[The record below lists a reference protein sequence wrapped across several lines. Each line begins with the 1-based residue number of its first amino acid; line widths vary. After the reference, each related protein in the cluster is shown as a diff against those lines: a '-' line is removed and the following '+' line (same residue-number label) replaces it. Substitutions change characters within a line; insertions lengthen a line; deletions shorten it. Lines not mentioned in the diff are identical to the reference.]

1 MARIKITFEKTTR
14 ISKEYDVPEEVLEEI
29 KSGEMPF
36 WDELTNAIDENESD
50 CDLEYNYAVN
60 DEDGSTI
67 VDWE

>member
-29 KSGEMPF
+29 KNGEMPF
-36 WDELTNAIDENESD
+36 WDELTNTVDENESG
-50 CDLEYNYAVN
+50 CDLEYDYVVN
-60 DEDGSTI
+60 DENGNTI